1 MTKRNPPA
9 PAEQCTRKA
18 LQEIT
23 PGLPQLQHCC
33 PGGWAGTG
41 PRTPRPCWASL
52 QWLLCLTAGWG
63 SRSQPPA
70 RRATGVCQQG
80 CPGVIEPEGHAL
92 GIVLTPCPANC
103 PAGGRSVLLIEQG
116 IIECA
121 PPCKIILCLMT
132 LQK

>member
-23 PGLPQLQHCC
+23 PGPPQLQHWRL
-33 PGGWAGTG
+33 G
-41 PRTPRPCWASL
+41 RN
-52 QWLLCLTAGWG
+52 
-63 SRSQPPA
+63 RSQDTKALLGITSVAPVPYCRVGERKSA
-70 RRATGVCQQG
+70 PSPQPGATGDCQQG

-116 IIECA
+116 ITECA
-121 PPCKIILCLMT
+121 PLCKIILCLMT